1 MKITLLLILASLLFP
16 VLPTNALVLR
26 GVVSE
31 VRDGRSI
38 VITSGGRKLVVL
50 LKGVDAPELKQEFGE
65 VSQQYLAS
73 LILDKPVDVDFS
85 QYASGHVVGKVY
97 WNQLDVGLQ
106 VIRDG
111 AAWFDKASGYSLS
124 EAERTVYADAQQA
137 ARNEM
142 RGLWHDG
149 SPMPPWEWRRAEI
162 WKSAQRLTPAG
173 KANGGNNGRS
183 GLQSEDILFSARQP
197 VANGSGGSTGN
208 AAGRGSSR
216 LSSLS
221 PKPTAKPFNRPGQN
235 ADFRSYLNVGR
246 ITIVYFY
253 ADWCP
258 ACRGLSPVM
267 AAINAQIPDMQVVFM
282 DISDWNTPVTH
293 EYGITSVPYLRIY
306 DQSGNLAAQGR
317 EARDWL
323 LRETAKRK

>member
-1 MKITLLLILASLLFP
+1 MKITFILILAFLLFP
-16 VLPTNALVLR
+16 AAPANALVLR

-31 VRDGRSI
+31 VRDGHSI
-38 VITSGGRKLVVL
+38 VVTTGGRKLVVL
-50 LKGVDAPELKQEFGE
+50 LRGVDAPELKQEFGE

-73 LILDKPVDVDFS
+73 LILDKSVDVDFS
-85 QYASGHVVGKVY
+85 QLASGHVVGKVY
-97 WNQLDVGLQ
+97 CNQLDIGLQ

-111 AAWFDKASGYSLS
+111 AAWFDKSSGYNLS
-124 EAERTVYADAQQA
+124 EAERIVYADAQQA
-137 ARNEM
+137 ARNEL
-142 RGLWHDG
+142 RGLWRDG

-162 WKSAQRLTPAG
+162 WKSAQRVTPAG
-173 KANGGNNGRS
+173 KSNGGNNGRS
-183 GLQSEDILFSARQP
+183 SLQSEDILFSARRP
-197 VANGSGGSTGN
+197 VADGAGSSTGN
-208 AAGRGSSR
+208 AARRGSSTM
-216 LSSLS
+216 S
-221 PKPTAKPFNRPGQN
+221 PKPSAKPFNRPGQN
-235 ADFRSYLNVGR
+235 ADFRAYLNQGR

-267 AAINAQIPDMQVVFM
+267 EAINEQIPDMQVLFM
-282 DISDWNTPVTH
+282 NIEDWNTPVTH

-306 DQSGNLAAQGR
+306 DQNGNLAATGR

>member
-1 MKITLLLILASLLFP
+1 MKLTLILILVFLLFP
-16 VLPTNALVLR
+16 AAPANALVLR

-38 VITSGGRKLVVL
+38 VVTSGGRKLVVM

-65 VSQQYLAS
+65 VSKQYLAS
-73 LILDKPVDVDFS
+73 LILDKSVDIDFS
-85 QYASGHVVGKVY
+85 QFASDHVVGKVFC
-97 WNQLDVGLQ
+97 NQLDVGLQ

-111 AAWFDKASGYSLS
+111 AAWFDKTSGYSLS

-137 ARNEM
+137 ARNES
-142 RGLWHDG
+142 RGLWRDG

-162 WKSAQRLTPAG
+162 WRSSQRVTVARKS
-173 KANGGNNGRS
+173 NGDVRS
-183 GLQSEDILFSARQP
+183 GLQSEDILFTGRRPIANA
-197 VANGSGGSTGN
+197 VAASSGGNGTGRN
-208 AAGRGSSR
+208 ASN
-216 LSSLS
+216 LP
-221 PKPTAKPFNRPGQN
+221 PKPSAKPLNRPGQD
-235 ADFRSYLNVGR
+235 ADFRSYLNQGR

-258 ACRGLSPVM
+258 ACRGLSPIM
-267 AAINAQIPDMQVVFM
+267 DAINRQIPDMQVLFM
-282 DISDWNTPVTH
+282 DIEDWNTPVTR

-306 DQSGNLAAQGR
+306 DPGGNLLATGR
-317 EARDWL
+317 EAKDWL